1 MFQFC
6 GGVGKCWLS
15 RWRYRTICSS
25 PPANAVICQELA
37 YSRFAESS
45 QGLLLWLDQ
54 SFALHLSHPS
64 IVNIIIVVPPIT
76 ACASSYDYQ
85 LLPQTHNLDIIDQWR
100 CATRQ

>member
-1 MFQFC
+1 VPAP
-6 GGVGKCWLS
+6 VGCRKAQS
-15 RWRYRTICSS
+15 RGPQVVAIQGRIVCHL
-25 PPANAVICQELA
+25 CQELA

-54 SFALHLSHPS
+54 SFALYLSHPS

-85 LLPQTHNLDIIDQWR
+85 LLPQTHNLDNL
-100 CATRQ
+100 